1 MITNEVI
8 NKDIKKTNNKIWI
21 SLLVIILGIGLFF
34 SDNILIK
41 NLKKML
47 KTYMM
52 LLKVKGKIKKI
63 FIHI

>member
-34 SDNILIK
+34 FGEYFEK
-41 NLKKML
+41 KLKKDAQNL
-47 KTYMM
+47 NYVIESKR
-52 LLKVKGKIKKI
+52 
-63 FIHI
+63 

>member
-34 SDNILIK
+34 FGEYFDK
-41 NLKKML
+41 KLKKDAQNL
-47 KTYMM
+47 NDVIESKREDKENIY
-52 LLKVKGKIKKI
+52 IE
-63 FIHI
+63 

>member
-34 SDNILIK
+34 F
-41 NLKKML
+41 
-47 KTYMM
+47 
-52 LLKVKGKIKKI
+52 GE
-63 FIHI
+63 

>member
-34 SDNILIK
+34 FGEYFDK
-41 NLKKML
+41 KLKKVVD
-47 KTYMM
+47 KH
-52 LLKVKGKIKKI
+52 LKV
-63 FIHI
+63 